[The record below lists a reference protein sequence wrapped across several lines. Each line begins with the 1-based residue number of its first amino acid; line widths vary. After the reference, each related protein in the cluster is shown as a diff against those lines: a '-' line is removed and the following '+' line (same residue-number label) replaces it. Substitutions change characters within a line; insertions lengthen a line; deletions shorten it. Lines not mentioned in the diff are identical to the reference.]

1 MKRRKKK
8 EKRKR
13 KRRKEEEEEEEGA
26 GQRGGGKRRK
36 KGWFFYPLQTAT
48 GSKELHF
55 QGSLQ
60 RAAFRGL
67 PLTDGAKGSLNDR
80 RLPKHYRYPDSP

>member
-13 KRRKEEEEEEEGA
+13 KRRKEEEEEEEEGA
-26 GQRGGGKRRK
+26 GQRGRGRRR
-36 KGWFFYPLQTAT
+36 FFNPLQTAT

-60 RAAFRGL
+60 RAAFWGL
-67 PLTDGAKGSLNDR
+67 PLTDGAKGSQ
-80 RLPKHYRYPDSP
+80 